1 MKLPNLFRLTACSV
15 LAIGLAVTFSSCQ
28 TTRTAS
34 QFPTPRS
41 NWRTSIGQLQ
51 YATVR
56 RSVIGEAEVSH
67 QGAQDFQLDFTSGPG
82 VPLMKLRESGGSAR
96 AEGIFVRGSWQGD
109 PKHATGPLASW
120 MALREAF
127 AAIDTASSQAKMG
140 HVTAQSPAGAR
151 HAWTAQADLR
161 QPRRIR
167 VQFPRTGERF
177 VFVFSK

>member
-1 MKLPNLFRLTACSV
+1 MF
-15 LAIGLAVTFSSCQ
+15 AIGLAVAFSSCQ
-28 TTRTAS
+28 TTRTAG
-34 QFPTPRS
+34 QFPTPGS

-51 YATVR
+51 YVTAK
-56 RSVIGEAEVSH
+56 RSVIGEAVVSH
-67 QGAQDFQLDFTSGPG
+67 QGTHDFQLDFTSGPG
-82 VPLMKLRESGGSAR
+82 VPLMKLRESGGSGR
-96 AEGIFVRGSWQGD
+96 AEGVFARGTWQGD
-109 PKHATGPLASW
+109 PTHATGPLASW

-127 AAIDTASSQAKMG
+127 AAIDTASSRAKTG

-151 HAWTAQADLR
+151 HAWAAQADFS